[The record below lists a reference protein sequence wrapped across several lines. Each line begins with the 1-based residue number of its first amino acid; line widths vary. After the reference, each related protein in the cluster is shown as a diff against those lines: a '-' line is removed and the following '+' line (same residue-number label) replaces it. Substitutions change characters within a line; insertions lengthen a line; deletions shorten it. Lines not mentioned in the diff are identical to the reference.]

1 MIHRS
6 MIHHSNLDSLMARVD
21 ESVDRITFVILCK
34 RVIFENDAEDARG
47 QGATRR
53 TYSPLLFCFSIPPT
67 LLLILGEERLNC
79 WTLSI
84 YTLSLVRLSEP
95 RSAFFAVI
103 PFLLPPMRLKLSH
116 ITENRRFY

>member
-1 MIHRS
+1 VIHRS
-6 MIHHSNLDSLMARVD
+6 MIHHSNLDSLMAHVD

-34 RVIFENDAEDARG
+34 RVIFENDDEDARG
-47 QGATRR
+47 QGATNR

-67 LLLILGEERLNC
+67 LLLILGKERLNC

-84 YTLSLVRLSEP
+84 YTLSLVRLPEP
-95 RSAFFAVI
+95 RSAFLAVI
-103 PFLLPPMRLKLSH
+103 LFLLPPTRLKLRH